1 LATTNQNIFITKKE
15 KTTCQKCKKN
25 ISKGDYFVSE
35 SEKTKGTC
43 FSCSP
48 FGTYFFLPPGDAA
61 MTRRSKK
68 HSEQCAV
75 LQEWNQRRRRYE
87 RKGQYIEALAFEKAR
102 LECDEDKGIRAI
114 QNQKAAI
121 TREKQDKIYIE
132 EFATVIRSFY
142 PNCPKGRET
151 NIAQHACEKYSGR
164 VGRSA
169 SAKEFD
175 EKMVDLAVEAHI
187 RHSET
192 NYDLQFGKGKAK
204 REIRADVKFDIIKI
218 MQSWKKTSINH

>member
-1 LATTNQNIFITKKE
+1 MATTNQNIFVTKRE
-15 KTTCQKCKKN
+15 KLTCQKCNKK
-25 ISKGDYFVSE
+25 IEKGDFFVSE
-35 SEKTKGTC
+35 SEKTKGIC

-48 FGTYFFLPPGDAA
+48 FGNYYLLPPGDVA

-68 HSEQCAV
+68 HSKLCGV

-87 RKGQYIEALAFEKAR
+87 RKGQYVEAIAVEKAH
-102 LECDEDKGIRAI
+102 LECESDKEKRAI
-114 QNQKAAI
+114 NNEKAAVI
-121 TREKQDKIYIE
+121 RTVKDKIYIVQ
-132 EFATVIRSFY
+132 FAKIIRSYY
-142 PNCPKGRET
+142 PNCPKNREQE
-151 NIAQHACEKYSGR
+151 IAQHACEKYSGR

-192 NYDLQFGKGKAK
+192 NYDAQFGKGKGK
-204 REIRADVKFDIIKI
+204 KEIRADVKSDI
-218 MQSWKKTSINH
+218 KKTMHKWKTALCY